1 MLAIVNVTKEDLPEF
16 DDYEIRINQKVI
28 GKFKHKRKFK
38 GAAQCL
44 RDAADA
50 LDADP
55 NFEDREF
62 LEALLPLLKR
72 MNNK

>member
-1 MLAIVNVTKEDLPEF
+1 MIAIVNVTKNDNQKL

-28 GKFKHKRKFK
+28 CSFQHERQFN

-50 LDADP
+50 LDAGRENYDI
-55 NFEDREF
+55 EF
-62 LEALLPLLKR
+62 LKALLPEKI
-72 MNNK
+72 K